1 MLLETTRS
9 LKGSVHY
16 AILYPGTS
24 TKLTNFRSE
33 LPVLYGSEYWTCTAG
48 ITDLTPSR
56 RDKRGQGRDKEFELE
71 ECRKPHSE
79 RNAGAKEQLEFQIK
93 AVCITQTF
101 TRREGGLL
109 GI

>member
-1 MLLETTRS
+1 M
-9 LKGSVHY
+9 
-16 AILYPGTS
+16 
-24 TKLTNFRSE
+24 
-33 LPVLYGSEYWTCTAG
+33 
-48 ITDLTPSR
+48 TDLTPSR
-56 RDKRGQGRDKEFELE
+56 QDKRGHARDK

-101 TRREGGLL
+101 TRPEGGLL